1 MINSRS
7 KGAGA
12 ELEFSNIIYQ
22 WSGIRLIRNLEQS
35 RSGGHDLIVKADETG
50 QVADSFRTLAI
61 ECKRYGKVTPGLI
74 RTWWQQARNQA
85 EHNGLT
91 PILAYRADR
100 QDWQVIAPLHII
112 NATMSR
118 NLGLE
123 STAVLSVIGFC
134 GVVLESAT
142 GSESS
147 CILAT
152 VNNTSQAMV

>member
-12 ELEFSNIIYQ
+12 ELEFANIIYQ

-74 RTWWQQARNQA
+74 KTWWTQARGQA

-100 QDWQVIAPLHII
+100 CDWQVIAPLHVI
-112 NATMSR
+112 NGNMSR
-118 NLGLE
+118 NLGLD
-123 STAVLSVIGFC
+123 STCSVSVIGFC
-134 GVVLESAT
+134 SIIREM
-142 GSESS
+142 
-147 CILAT
+147 T
-152 VNNTSQAMV
+152 VH

>member
-1 MINSRS
+1 MTINSRN

-35 RSGGHDLIVKADETG
+35 RSGGHDLIVHADEVG
-50 QVADSFRTLAI
+50 PVADSFRSLAI

-74 RTWWQQARNQA
+74 KTWWQQAREQA
-85 EHNGLT
+85 ELNGLQ

-112 NATMSR
+112 NGSMSL
-118 NLGLE
+118 NLALD
-123 STAVLSVIGFC
+123 STCSVSVQGFC
-134 GVVLESAT
+134 RVIDISAD
-142 GSESS
+142 SN
-147 CILAT
+147 CI
-152 VNNTSQAMV
+152 NPK